1 MKKAIVIW
9 LIALLANSA
18 GACVFAQ
25 TSPPATAK
33 DFPAAYDA
41 SVGKTLAIFPDLPGI
56 AVVVIKDDKPIFLR
70 AYGMAD
76 KEAGVKADTDTLY
89 YIASST
95 KSFTALAAAM
105 LDQEGKIKF
114 SDPLTKYTSGIRF
127 KNDIPDKITIRDL
140 LTHTSG
146 LRNNP
151 LVNRL
156 AFTGQIDQSELD
168 RVLAEGTTLN
178 EANFG
183 KYAYTNLGY
192 NIYGLLLHYNLQKK
206 WQDVLQERI
215 FTPAGLQHTTAYTS
229 KARARKYNI
238 AAPYVIDTDAANA
251 GKMVRSQLEKTDEN
265 MQSAGGMFMSISD
278 LGKWLNLNM
287 NSGKLG
293 GKQVFPADLIRN
305 AHTGLTTSTR
315 NEPPFSGE
323 GEYGLGWQ
331 IGKYR
336 NEKVIYHHGGYPGYR
351 SHVSF
356 MPDKKIAVG
365 VLVNND
371 ALGGRLADMLAAYA
385 YDWWLRTE
393 NFEAD
398 FEKQLQQD
406 AKTFENRRQRV
417 VDEAAARA
425 KREWQLSKPFTDY
438 AGIYKHDM
446 LGTIEIVAK
455 DKALALRMG
464 KLNTIATPYTEP
476 DTIRV
481 VVLPGGNGE
490 VISFAKDA
498 EGKIVSLNYGGGT
511 LMRVSKS
518 EDVTGREVL
527 AIVTKFEPKAYT
539 DDLGDGKV
547 LVSDIVRF
555 AVVEPTELKHVTVM
569 AYYQGAPNLEGK
581 RLKVGDH
588 VRFELP
594 TAAQRNGILLQDLK
608 GLRFRE

>member
-1 MKKAIVIW
+1 MKKAIVVS
-9 LIALLANSA
+9 LVALLVNLNGVFVSA
-18 GACVFAQ
+18 Q
-25 TSPPATAK
+25 SLPPATAK
-33 DFPAAYDA
+33 DFSGAYDGA
-41 SVGKTLAIFPDLPGI
+41 VVKTLAMFPDLPGI
-56 AVVVIKDDKPIFLR
+56 AIVVVKDDKPIFLR

-76 KEAGVKADTDTLY
+76 KEAGIKADTDTLY

-105 LDQEGKIKF
+105 LDREGKIKF
-114 SDPLTKYTSGIRF
+114 SEPVTKYTPGIRF
-127 KNDIPDKITIRDL
+127 KSEIPDKVTIRDL
-140 LTHTSG
+140 LIHTSG

-156 AFTGQIDQSELD
+156 AFTGQIDQSDLD

-183 KYAYTNLGY
+183 KYNYTNLGY
-192 NIYGLLLHYNLQKK
+192 NIYGLALHYHLHKK

-215 FTPAGLQHTTAYTS
+215 FNPAGLKHTTAYAS
-229 KARARKYNI
+229 KARARKYKI
-238 AAPYVIDTDAANA
+238 AAPYVIDTDVVNA

-265 MQSAGGMFMSISD
+265 MQSAGGIFMSISD
-278 LGKWLNLNM
+278 LGRWLNLNM
-287 NSGKLG
+287 NSGRLG
-293 GKQVFPADLIRN
+293 GKQVVPADLIRT
-305 AHTGLTTSTR
+305 AHTGYTKSTR

-336 NEKVIYHHGGYPGYR
+336 SEKVIYHHGGFPGYR

-398 FEKQLQQD
+398 YEKQLQQD
-406 AKTFENRRQRV
+406 AKTFEKRRQGV
-417 VDEAAARA
+417 AAEAANRA
-425 KREWQLSKPFTDY
+425 KREWQLTKPFADY
-438 AGIYKHDM
+438 AGKYKNDM

-455 DKALALRMG
+455 EKALALRMG
-464 KLNTIATPYTEP
+464 KLNTVATPFTEK

-490 VISFAKDA
+490 VVSFAKDA
-498 EGKIVSLNYGGGT
+498 EGKFVSLNYGG
-511 LMRVSKS
+511 
-518 EDVTGREVL
+518 VTF
-527 AIVTKFEPKAYT
+527 TK
-539 DDLGDGKV
+539 
-547 LVSDIVRF
+547 
-555 AVVEPTELKHVTVM
+555 
-569 AYYQGAPNLEGK
+569 
-581 RLKVGDH
+581 
-588 VRFELP
+588 
-594 TAAQRNGILLQDLK
+594 AAN
-608 GLRFRE
+608 